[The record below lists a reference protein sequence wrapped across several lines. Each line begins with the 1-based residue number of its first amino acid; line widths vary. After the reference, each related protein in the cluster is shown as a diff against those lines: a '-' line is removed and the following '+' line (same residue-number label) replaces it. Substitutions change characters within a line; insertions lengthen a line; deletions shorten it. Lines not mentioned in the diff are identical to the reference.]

1 MNFSFRQLTF
11 QSFGSVGP
19 ALNFVALLPLIAF
32 FSGSM
37 MPVVV
42 TVAFIISF
50 MSFLP
55 IILFSS
61 KISNGSGYAAYA
73 MYSLGFRI
81 AVFTGLVYIM
91 YSILVIPNIIMFSS
105 FFVQSYF
112 ISGNKIV
119 FDLLFA
125 AILIIFLSVPLLKRR
140 NLAIFVITA
149 IGMIEILG
157 ILVLSIAMILMMSNS
172 TISISLSR
180 VFSGN
185 FWEGVMLGVLMFS
198 GSGSGIF
205 LFSKSSIP
213 STRVNK
219 TLIFSYLITGFVMII
234 SSYSLT
240 VFLGSNINYYS
251 SNPAI
256 LLRILGTDL
265 GGIVPYLLVA
275 LLLLSAY
282 NLMLSYS
289 HALLNMYEDF
299 QGMILRKMRYIKTGT
314 FFIILLVLDT
324 VIILISRSTI
334 GFYNA
339 FVVIAE
345 IVSLSY
351 VVVHIIV
358 GLSLFNSRKFRRE
371 IRMVGLV
378 SMSLLF
384 IAMIGSLINSSG
396 LFYLTLSSFIIII
409 LISVLGSS
417 LISRNYDRTESL
429 HENLISS

>member
-140 NLAIFVITA
+140 NLAISVITA

-256 LLRILGTDL
+256 LLRILGTDM

-314 FFIILLVLDT
+314 FFTILLVLDT

>member
-91 YSILVIPNIIMFSS
+91 YSLLVIPNIIMFSS

-140 NLAIFVITA
+140 NLAISVITA

-172 TISISLSR
+172 SISISLSC

-256 LLRILGTDL
+256 LLRILGTDM

>member
-256 LLRILGTDL
+256 LLRILGTDM

>member
-140 NLAIFVITA
+140 NLAISVITA

-256 LLRILGTDL
+256 LLRILGTDM

>member
-91 YSILVIPNIIMFSS
+91 YSLLVIPNIIMFSS

-140 NLAIFVITA
+140 NLAISVITA

-256 LLRILGTDL
+256 LLRILGTDM

>member
-91 YSILVIPNIIMFSS
+91 YSLLVIPNIIMFSS

-140 NLAIFVITA
+140 NLAISVITA

-256 LLRILGTDL
+256 LLRILGTDM

-396 LFYLTLSSFIIII
+396 LVYLTLSSFIIII

-417 LISRNYDRTESL
+417 LISRSYDRTESL